1 MAGTLSYQG
10 QQLEQQGQ
18 QLENTAVNQGNT
30 LFGQGQ
36 TAQNALTPYYQQ
48 QMNNPQGLGATT
60 IQQML
65 TRSGQGIAGAEGA
78 ARQTGTDLAARTG
91 NTSAIPSIVGS
102 ANKAG
107 MIQQSNAGNNI
118 AIQNAMQKLQQQQ
131 QGAAGMNSLFNT
143 DTKSALEA
151 GQNATGD
158 LNAAIKGKQ
167 VQDQEAQSIFK
178 DFAGGAM
185 MAAAPFAGPLAPGLL
200 AAGGLTMGSGQG

>member
-1 MAGTLSYQG
+1 MAGTLSY
-10 QQLEQQGQ
+10 QGQ

-36 TAQNALTPYYQQ
+36 TAQNTLTPYYLQ

-78 ARQTGTDLAARTG
+78 ARQTGVDLAARTG
-91 NTSAIPSIVGS
+91 NTSAIPSIVGG

-107 MIQQSNAGNNI
+107 MIQQSNAGNDI
-118 AIQNAMQKLQQQQ
+118 AIKNAMEKLQQQQ

-143 DTKSALEA
+143 DTKSALDA
-151 GQNATGD
+151 GGLATGD
-158 LNAAIKGKQ
+158 LNAAIKAKQ
-167 VQDQEAQSIFK
+167 VQDQEKQSIFK
-178 DFAGGAM
+178 DVAGAGM
-185 MAAAPFAGPLAPGLL
+185 MIAAPFAGAMAPGLL
-200 AAGGLTMGSGQG
+200 AGGASTLAGA

>member
-1 MAGTLSYQG
+1 MAGTTLSY
-10 QQLEQQGQ
+10 QGQ

-48 QMNNPQGLGATT
+48 QMINPQGLGATT

-78 ARQTGTDLAARTG
+78 ARQTGVDLAARTG

-118 AIQNAMQKLQQQQ
+118 AIQNSMEKLNQQQ
-131 QGAAGMNSLFNT
+131 QGATGMNSLFNT

-158 LNAAIKGKQ
+158 LNAAIKAKQ
-167 VQDQEAQSIFK
+167 LQDAEKQSIFK
-178 DFAGGAM
+178 DVTGAAM
-185 MAAAPFAGPLAPGLL
+185 MVAAPFAGPLAPGLL
-200 AAGGLTMGSGQG
+200 AGGASTMGGA

>member
-1 MAGTLSYQG
+1 MAGPLSYQG
-10 QQLEQQGQ
+10 QQLE
-18 QLENTAVNQGNT
+18 NTAINQGNT

-36 TAQNALTPYYQQ
+36 TAQNALTPFYQNE
-48 QMNNPQGLGATT
+48 MTNPQGLGATT
-60 IQQML
+60 IGQML

-91 NTSAIPSIVGS
+91 NTSAIPSII
-102 ANKAG
+102 ANTNKAG

-118 AIQNAMQKLQQQQ
+118 AIQNAMEKLNQQQ

-158 LNAAIKGKQ
+158 LNAAIKAKE
-167 VQDQEAQSIFK
+167 VQDQEKQSIFK
-178 DFAGGAM
+178 DFAGAAM
-185 MAAAPFAGPLAPGLL
+185 MGAAPFAGALAPGLL
-200 AAGGLTMGSGQG
+200 AGGAGMMGGAQG